1 MKVLLLSTYDK
12 RGGAAIAAYRL
23 HQGLLAHGV
32 DSRMLV
38 QSQTTGDRTV
48 DAPSSKLQKG
58 LARLRPFLDRIP
70 YTILRQPRL
79 PYKSLQWLPDQIPSD
94 IASINPDIINLH
106 WVADGFLRIETLA
119 QLNKPIVWTLHD
131 MWAFTGGC
139 HYSGECDRYTQSCGS
154 CPQLNSSSNWDLS
167 RWVWQR
173 KAKAWK
179 NQNITIVAPSHWM
192 ADCAKKS
199 SLFKNYRIEVI
210 PNGIDTKVYKPIDKK
225 LARNIIG
232 LPQDKY
238 IILFGAIAATS
249 DPRKGFNLLMPALQ
263 KLKYSQKQDLIEL
276 VVFGSSQPNN
286 PPDFSFKV
294 HYLGRLYDDISL
306 ALLYAA
312 ADIFVAPSI
321 QDNLPNTV
329 MEALACGTPCVAFN
343 IGGMSDMIEHKQNGY
358 LAQAFVDEDLAAGIQ
373 WILADQERYCKIAQ
387 EARNKVA
394 QCFTLEIQAQKY
406 SQLFKSILNNW

>member
-1 MKVLLLSTYDK
+1 MKVLHLSSYDK

-23 HQGLLAHGV
+23 HQGLLDYGV

-58 LARLRPFLDRIP
+58 LARLRPFIDRIP
-70 YTILRQPRL
+70 LSILRQPVL
-79 PYKSLQWLPDQIPSD
+79 PYKSLQWLPDQIPSH
-94 IASINPDIINLH
+94 IASFDPDIINLH

-210 PNGIDTKVYKPIDKK
+210 PNGIDTKVYKPIDKQ
-225 LARNIIG
+225 LAKNILG

-263 KLKYSQKQDLIEL
+263 KLKYSQKQDLMEL

-294 HYLGRLYDDISL
+294 HYLGRLYDDISV

-387 EARNKVA
+387 EASNKAA
-394 QCFTLEIQAQKY
+394 QCFTIEIKAQKY